1 MHEKRLLGVQKYRHR
16 TKPLPT
22 TATALLLLVLQLN
35 WKQNLTS
42 TPERK
47 ETQQILTQFKVEIKS
62 KNVS

>member
-1 MHEKRLLGVQKYRHR
+1 MHKKRLLGVQKYRHR

-22 TATALLLLVLQLN
+22 TATALLLLVFATKLET
-35 WKQNLTS
+35 KFDIHS
-42 TPERK
+42 GKK